1 MKPSRPSK
9 RQLTLLIIAV
19 TLLSSY
25 LFSTLYIENELTYAR
40 VQNQALQ
47 QDLLSTVNRLE
58 LEKART
64 IMASREADVVRRAN
78 ELLRGSEGK
87 RQEEIAKLQAD
98 LAFYRRL
105 GGASGS
111 QAALA
116 VHHLE
121 LQTTQ
126 SPRVYRI
133 VFTLTQNLRWASV
146 ISGRISLGLDGI
158 RNEVADH
165 LDENQ
170 LLASSAEPMNFR
182 FKYFQQLERLITL
195 PDGFEPTRL
204 TIQLK
209 ANGLRTPVEH
219 SVQWNYLFSR
229 ADGDV
234 VFNPNP

>member
-1 MKPSRPSK
+1 M
-9 RQLTLLIIAV
+9 
-19 TLLSSY
+19 
-25 LFSTLYIENELTYAR
+25 
-40 VQNQALQ
+40 
-47 QDLLSTVNRLE
+47 
-58 LEKART
+58 
-64 IMASREADVVRRAN
+64 VRRAN

-87 RQEEIAKLQAD
+87 RTRKKLPSYRPIS
-98 LAFYRRL
+98 AFT
-105 GGASGS
+105 GDWVEPVGS

-133 VFTLTQNLRWASV
+133 VFTPHSLNLRWASV

-170 LLASSAEPMNFR
+170 LLASSAELHEFS
-182 FKYFQQLERLITL
+182 FQILSTVGTTRSPCT
-195 PDGFEPTRL
+195 DGFEPTRL

-219 SVQWNYLFSR
+219 SVQWNYQTLTGGWRCSL
-229 ADGDV
+229 
-234 VFNPNP
+234 